1 MKKTLLIVVL
11 MLCGLIMLQS
21 QVIDRPAATVNLTK
35 PEFISVKQLEQQM
48 AEFDKLR
55 QQGITAI
62 PTDPLAILES
72 MIQEILLKQAAE
84 QSKVTATDSEVS
96 GEIGVTKQRLDASLA
111 AQQGGTA
118 LSEAQFREV
127 VVRETGLSWEEY
139 VESIREQIV
148 IRKYIQKEKQALLEN
163 VEQPGETEIADQY
176 RINATSFTNPELI
189 RFSQIFIDTPNDLS
203 PAEKQMAKEKAETI
217 YRDYENGEGTFSELV
232 LKHSDDTKARYNEG
246 DQGFFARNDP
256 RIQTYGGS
264 FFNKIFALD
273 VGSVSKVLESNI
285 GYHIIKITDHRD
297 PKILKLDDPINPNET
312 MTVSQYIQT
321 LLMQEK
327 NARVFQLALKELV
340 AELKEKAEIRIFE
353 DNIK

>member
-1 MKKTLLIVVL
+1 MKKNLLIVLL
-11 MLCGLIMLQS
+11 MLCGIVLLQS

-55 QQGITAI
+55 QQGITGI
-62 PTDPLAILES
+62 PTDPLKILDT
-72 MIQEILLKQAAE
+72 MIQELLLKQAAE
-84 QSKVTATDSEVS
+84 QSKVIATDSEVS
-96 GEIGVTKQRLDASLA
+96 SEIGVTKQRLDASLS
-111 AQQGGTA
+111 AQQGGAA

-127 VVRETGLSWEEY
+127 VVRETGLSWEGY

-148 IRKYIQKEKQALLEN
+148 IRKYIQKEKQTLIEN
-163 VEQPGETEIADQY
+163 VKQPSETEIADQY

-189 RFSQIFIDTPNDLS
+189 RFSEIFIDTVNLS
-203 PAEKQMAKEKAETI
+203 SAEKQKAKERAESI

-246 DQGFFARNDP
+246 DKGFFARNDP
-256 RIQTYGGS
+256 RIQTYGSS

-273 VGSVSKVLESNI
+273 IGSVSKVLESGI

-327 NARVFQLALKELV
+327 NARVFQLALQELV
-340 AELKEKAEIRIFE
+340 TELKEKAEIRIFE